1 MCFMQTSAKITVFGL
16 MILLFFFGGT
26 ASAQD
31 FSADMVSTT
40 KEGVFTGKIYV
51 AKEKTRMEMPQAITI
66 TRVDKSVVWILMPEQ
81 KMYMEQPLKP
91 ENIAASTDKM
101 PGEIERKHLGTETVD
116 GKKTKKYR
124 IVYTAGNKRETIFQ
138 WVDTDSG
145 FPIKTAAEDGS
156 WIMEYKNLKTG
167 KQPDTLFEI
176 PAGYQKMSFGIPSIP
191 ETKPEEKP
199 AEKKQEEPKKPLIPK
214 IPKLW

>member
-1 MCFMQTSAKITVFGL
+1 MQIIAKIGVLGL
-16 MILLFFFGGT
+16 MILVFFFGGIAT
-26 ASAQD
+26 AQD

-40 KEGVFTGKIYV
+40 KGEIFTGKIYV

-66 TRVDKSVVWILMPEQ
+66 TRVDKNVVWILMPEQ
-81 KMYMEQPLKP
+81 RYMEQPLKP
-91 ENIAASTDKM
+91 ENIAVSTDKM
-101 PGEIERKHLGTETVD
+101 PGEVERKRLGKEVVD
-116 GKKTKKYR
+116 GKKTEKYR
-124 IVYTAGNKRETIFQ
+124 IVYTVGNKREAIFQ

-145 FPIKTAAEDGS
+145 FPIKTASEDGS
-156 WIMEYKNLKTG
+156 WTTEYKNLKIG
-167 KQPDTLFEI
+167 KQPDALFEI

-191 ETKPEEKP
+191 ETKPEKKP

>member
-1 MCFMQTSAKITVFGL
+1 MQNSTKMGVLGL
-16 MILLFFFGGT
+16 TILLFFFGGI

-40 KEGVFTGKIYV
+40 KGGVFTGKIYV

-66 TRVDKSVVWILMPEQ
+66 TRMDKNIVWILMPEQ

-91 ENIAASTDKM
+91 EKVAASTDKM

-116 GKKTKKYR
+116 GKKTEKYR
-124 IVYTAGNKRETIFQ
+124 IVYTVENKRETIFQ

-156 WIMEYKNLKTG
+156 WATEYKNLKVA

-176 PAGYQKMSFGIPSIP
+176 PAGYQKSSYGIPPMP

-199 AEKKQEEPKKPLIPK
+199 TEKKQEEPKKPLIPK